1 VAARRLIAVL
11 LVLLAASVV
20 VAAIAPDRRS
30 PLGIDG
36 EEETQSEE
44 EAAAEAPKPGPPS
57 ASGERVARTLR
68 ASAERPPTI
77 RADPG
82 DQLSLSVAVRAP
94 TELEIVPLGRLET
107 ASADDPALFELL
119 LREPGRLSVTD
130 AESEQVLGRVAV
142 GPLTDEEPAAEPG
155 EEDERRGERPG
166 SR

>member
-1 VAARRLIAVL
+1 MAARRLIAVL

-36 EEETQSEE
+36 EEETQTEE
-44 EAAAEAPKPGPPS
+44 EAAEEAPPEDS
-57 ASGERVARTLR
+57 QQASGDRVARTLQ
-68 ASAERPPTI
+68 ASAERPPTV
-77 RADPG
+77 RAEPG

-107 ASADDPALFELL
+107 ASAEDPALFELL
-119 LREPGRLSVTD
+119 LREPGRLAVTD
-130 AESEQVLGRVAV
+130 TESERVLGRVAV
-142 GPLTDEEPAAEPG
+142 GAPDTESAVEPKK
-155 EEDERRGERPG
+155 EDERRGERPG